1 MTMTLDGKTYDQW
14 LANLKMKAKERGLD
28 LELQRFHYRS
38 WFSHGYTPE
47 AVVDDMLETIAGS
60 DS

>member
-1 MTMTLDGKTYDQW
+1 MKLDGQTYDQW
-14 LANLKMKAKERGLD
+14 LETLNERAKEVGFD
-28 LELQRFHYRS
+28 FKLQQYHYHS

-47 AVVDDMLETIAGS
+47 AVINDMREAVAGS